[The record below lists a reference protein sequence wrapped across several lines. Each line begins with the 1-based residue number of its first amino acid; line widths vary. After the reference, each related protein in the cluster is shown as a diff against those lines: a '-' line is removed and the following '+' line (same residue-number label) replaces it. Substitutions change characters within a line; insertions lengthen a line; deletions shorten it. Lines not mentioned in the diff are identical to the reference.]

1 MSKLEDLYNS
11 IETLKKLGVR
21 INKEQLR
28 ALDEFEEELI
38 KTEVLPALSQDIAPR
53 LNPIKRDL
61 VLVVEYHP
69 SEPIS
74 VALSRKA
81 KISDFIDAKPLTPI
95 SRPVS
100 SEEKTLPQVPEKMPT
115 KHIENVT
122 KGLKVTFDDGFIVHY
137 RTAIETYI
145 ASIKHIG
152 YERVASLGIFHGGY
166 NIVSHQ
172 KRPVEPGRIWQH
184 ESDGWYIYSN
194 ISNQTKIEDLKLIS
208 KRLNIRLYIEENKP
222 KS

>member
-1 MSKLEDLYNS
+1 MSKLEELYNS
-11 IETLKKLGVR
+11 IDTLRNLGVK
-21 INKEQLR
+21 ITKEQLR
-28 ALDEFEEELI
+28 VLDEFEEELI
-38 KTEVLPALSQDIAPR
+38 KSEVLPALSQDIAPR
-53 LNPIKRDL
+53 LNPIKREL

-69 SEPIS
+69 GEPIS

-100 SEEKTLPQVPEKMPT
+100 SVEKNLSNVSEMKPT

-122 KGLKVTFDDGFIVHY
+122 KGLKVTFADGYVAHY

-145 ASIKHIG
+145 ASIKYIG
-152 YERVASLGIFHGGY
+152 YERVASLGIVHGGY
-166 NIVSHQ
+166 NIVSRQ

-208 KRLNIRLYIEENKP
+208 QKLNIRLHIEEDKP